1 MFWLVGAKIRFI
13 RNNDKYPNTILPL
26 SVAKILIILNLSH
39 PYFDIFPF
47 FATFAL
53 EKGIL

>member
-26 SVAKILIILNLSH
+26 SVAKILIILNLH
-39 PYFDIFPF
+39 YLYLDFCPF

-53 EKGIL
+53 EKGII

>member
-39 PYFDIFPF
+39 PYFDISPF
-47 FATFAL
+47 FATVAL
-53 EKGIL
+53 EKGII